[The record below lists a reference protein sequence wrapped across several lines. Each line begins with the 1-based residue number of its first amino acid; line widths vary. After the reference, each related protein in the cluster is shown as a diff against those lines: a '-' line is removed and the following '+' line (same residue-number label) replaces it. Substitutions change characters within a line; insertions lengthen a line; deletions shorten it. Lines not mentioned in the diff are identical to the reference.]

1 MRLRIGIVGDYR
13 KDFAPHPITAES
25 LADAATAS
33 GIEAVVSWLS
43 TDRVTQSALLEFDAL
58 WIAPGSPYRS
68 MEGALTAIGYARKN
82 GIPLA
87 GACAG
92 FQHVILEYARNVLG
106 FPDAVHAEYDP
117 PPGSRQVLA
126 ELSCSI
132 AGQELPVTLAAGSL
146 AARVWGRARIVER
159 YYCKFGLN
167 PEYRNR
173 LGDLRVSGWDD
184 AGEARVVELPGH
196 PFFMATLFVPQ
207 STAEAAHPM
216 AVAFLESEMRL
227 AGKIGV

>member
-1 MRLRIGIVGDYR
+1 MKPRIGIVGDYR
-13 KDFAPHPITAES
+13 KDFAPHLVTEES
-25 LADAATAS
+25 LTRAVTAS
-33 GIEAVVSWLS
+33 GSDAVVSWLS
-43 TDRVTQSALLEFDAL
+43 TDRVTETALQEFDAL

-92 FQHVILEYARNVLG
+92 FQHVILEYARNLLG

-126 ELSCSI
+126 ELSCSV
-132 AGQELPVTLAAGSL
+132 AGRELPVTLAAESL
-146 AARVWGRARIVER
+146 AAKVWGRARIVER

-207 STAEAAHPM
+207 SPAGSAHPM
-216 AVAFLESEMRL
+216 AKAFLESAML
-227 AGKIGV
+227 AAKIGV

>member
-1 MRLRIGIVGDYR
+1 MKLRIGIVGDYR
-13 KDFAPHPITAES
+13 KEFAPHSITDES
-25 LADAATAS
+25 LTHAATAS
-33 GIEAVVSWLS
+33 GLDAVVSWLS
-43 TDRVTQSALLEFDAL
+43 TDRVTESALKEFDGL
-58 WIAPGSPYRS
+58 WIAPGSPYCH
-68 MEGALTAIGYARKN
+68 MEGALTAIGYARRN
-82 GIPLA
+82 GVPLG

-117 PPGSRQVLA
+117 PPDSRQVLA

-132 AGQELPVTLAAGSL
+132 AGKELPVRLSAESL
-146 AARVWGRARIVER
+146 AAKVWGRERIVER

-167 PEYRNR
+167 PEYRNL

-207 STAEAAHPM
+207 SVAGSAHPM
-216 AVAFLESEMRL
+216 VVAFLESATQL
-227 AGKIGV
+227 AEKIGV

>member
-1 MRLRIGIVGDYR
+1 MRFRIGIVGDYR
-13 KDFAPHPITAES
+13 KDFAPHTITEES
-25 LADAATAS
+25 LTDAATAS

-43 TDRVTQSALLEFDAL
+43 TDRVRDTTLQEFDAL
-58 WIAPGSPYRS
+58 WIAPGSPYRD

-82 GIPLA
+82 GVPLA

-106 FPDAVHAEYDP
+106 FADAVHAEYDP

-132 AGQELPVTLAAGSL
+132 AGKELPVTLAADSL
-146 AARVWGRARIVER
+146 ASKIWGRERIVER

-173 LGDLRVSGWDD
+173 LGDLRVSGRDD

-196 PFFMATLFVPQ
+196 PFFMAALFVPQ
-207 STAEAAHPM
+207 STARSAHPM
-216 AVAFLESEMRL
+216 AMAFLESAMRL
-227 AGKIGV
+227 AGKVGV